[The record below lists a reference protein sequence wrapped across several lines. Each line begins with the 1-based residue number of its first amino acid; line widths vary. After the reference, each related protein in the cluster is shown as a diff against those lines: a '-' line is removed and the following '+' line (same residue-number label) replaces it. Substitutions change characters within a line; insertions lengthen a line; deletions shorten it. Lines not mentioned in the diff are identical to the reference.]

1 MVRVMISARR
11 FLLHDEIRLFEML
24 SAVGLFIWAIR
35 LPAVLPGAGILS
47 QAVLTMAAA
56 AQIMAMLARHLG
68 IARRRFEAMAFAGGA
83 WTSIA
88 WVLLR
93 PDLIAAAAACIF
105 AGIYLGWKP
114 TSCHS

>member
-1 MVRVMISARR
+1 MLSAIRSLRR
-11 FLLHDEIRLFEML
+11 FLLHDELRLFELL
-24 SAVGLFIWAIR
+24 SAFGLLIWAHR
-35 LPAVLPGAGILS
+35 LPLALPGAGTVS
-47 QAVLTMAAA
+47 RAVLLAAA
-56 AQIMAMLARHLG
+56 LVQLGAMLARHIG
-68 IARRRFEAMAFAGGA
+68 VARRRFEAMALAGGA